1 MKILKEDPSLMII
14 SGFDL
19 LNLIKPIIFTAIGF
33 LIIFKPE
40 MFTKNPSQ
48 FQTYFGVFFVLIGLL
63 PYLLKNKKT
72 TITIDKVSNKVS
84 IIYKTLFNKQ
94 NKEIDIISIKEVL
107 MTNKSNND
115 KKLSYHSCII
125 LNTGEEI
132 DLTPNGCSSF
142 TLFGVIEINP
152 DIKISKKI
160 ADFLNVPFQQ
170 MTIKKLFSNAIENIM
185 EASQKGTDEEKKKTI
200 IEMTEKGI
208 INRD

>member
-1 MKILKEDPSLMII
+1 MKILKEDQSLMII
-14 SGFDL
+14 GGVDL
-19 LNLIKPIIFTAIGF
+19 LKLIKPVIFGTIGF
-33 LIIFKPE
+33 LIILKPE
-40 MFTKNPSQ
+40 MFTKDPSQ

-72 TITIDKVSNKVS
+72 TIIIDRVSNKVS
-84 IIYKTLFNKQ
+84 ITYNSLFNKQ

-142 TLFGVIEINP
+142 TLLGMIEINP

-208 INRD
+208 MNRD